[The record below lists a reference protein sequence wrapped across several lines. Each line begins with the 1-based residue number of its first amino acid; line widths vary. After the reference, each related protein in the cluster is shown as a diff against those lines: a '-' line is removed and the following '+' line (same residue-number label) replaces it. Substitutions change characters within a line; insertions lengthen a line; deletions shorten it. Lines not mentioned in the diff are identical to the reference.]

1 MDDKELSLA
10 LETIAASL
18 RDARAAALA
27 NSYVLAEIVR
37 DLADSARN
45 RHDYLADMFARISAR
60 AERSPIEGPPNGLR
74 ALFREELSIFFA
86 RVARGSISSDDS
98 PGS

>member
-10 LETIAASL
+10 LEKIADSL

-37 DLADSARN
+37 DRADSARN

-60 AERSPIEGPPNGLR
+60 ADRASIEGPPHGLS
-74 ALFREELSIFFA
+74 ALFREELSKFFA
-86 RVARGSISSDDS
+86 RVARGSMS
-98 PGS
+98 PEDNPRF